1 MPMAITQFTH
11 NLYIQEAESGTDI
24 DVVYRNYFKGDLK
37 KKLLLAAG
45 KIEFCNG
52 KLQKFCSCSR
62 DLTLP
67 PPSVEQLNA
76 SNRKLKI

>member
-45 KIEFCNG
+45 KLNFAMANCR
-52 KLQKFCSCSR
+52 S
-62 DLTLP
+62 
-67 PPSVEQLNA
+67 SVPAHET
-76 SNRKLKI
+76 